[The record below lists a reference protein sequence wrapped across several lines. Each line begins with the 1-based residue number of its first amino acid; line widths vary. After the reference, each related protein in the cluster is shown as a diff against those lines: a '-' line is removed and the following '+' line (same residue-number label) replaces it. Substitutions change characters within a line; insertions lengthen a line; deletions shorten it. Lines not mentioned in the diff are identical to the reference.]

1 MELHFTGAANPLALA
16 VKLNGCLL
24 FKRTRGVATARDTD
38 VWCTFE
44 TAVPKQKLMQAC
56 AMTFRHWGGA
66 DAALAYREHQ
76 VVDTCPAP
84 AQAAATGSAAPGSP
98 APAIAT
104 PVSQIALRKRVE
116 EVKAMAQDMTPAEC
130 HSLAIYFG
138 LRAVRTGRGSTDME
152 PILAWKLLASEAFRL
167 PTTAWESEMQ
177 KHIPAVPPKLRRCQ
191 WRCNCPNQAAGLQ

>member
-44 TAVPKQKLMQAC
+44 TAVTKQKLMQAC

-98 APAIAT
+98 APAIAA
-104 PVSQIALRKRVE
+104 PVSQIALRNRVE
-116 EVKAMAQDMTPAEC
+116 EVKAMAQGARGVSLPGHLLWPAC
-130 HSLAIYFG
+130 G
-138 LRAVRTGRGSTDME
+138 
-152 PILAWKLLASEAFRL
+152 
-167 PTTAWESEMQ
+167 
-177 KHIPAVPPKLRRCQ
+177 
-191 WRCNCPNQAAGLQ
+191 